1 MNLNNEC
8 KYKKVVDY
16 LGNLNMS
23 LILKE
28 IFIAQN

>member
-16 LGNLNMS
+16 LGNLNM
-23 LILKE
+23 ILKE
-28 IFIAQN
+28 NFTAQN

>member
-16 LGNLNMS
+16 LGNLNM
-23 LILKE
+23 ILKE
-28 IFIAQN
+28 NFIAQN